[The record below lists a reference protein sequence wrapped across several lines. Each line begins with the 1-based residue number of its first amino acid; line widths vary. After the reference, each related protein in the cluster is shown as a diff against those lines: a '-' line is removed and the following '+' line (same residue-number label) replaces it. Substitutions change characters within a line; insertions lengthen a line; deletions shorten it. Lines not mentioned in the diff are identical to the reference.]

1 MTKASLLR
9 KLSMRKL
16 KLASNIYNVQEDT
29 NKTISIIEKEIN
41 YIQKANFRLLRKSAF
56 RKMILKSNSPKLEY
70 SEEYMDYLT
79 LMKSLLNRI
88 NENKVYGL
96 ISDIDDYKSANTVAI
111 NTILDM

>member
-56 RKMILKSNSPKLEY
+56 RKMILKPKLEY

-88 NENKVYGL
+88 NENKVYAL